1 MKTSKS
7 TTQKKSSPIKSISL
21 MGYSN
26 TDMRKYEIDSAMN
39 TLKKADE
46 IRSNAKMMSDIK
58 KAAND
63 LQKIVNRK

>member
-7 TTQKKSSPIKSISL
+7 TTQKKLSPIKSISL
-21 MGYSN
+21 SGYSN
-26 TDMRKYEIDSAMN
+26 SDMRKYEIDSAMN